1 MFTTEFIARCAGS
14 CKLKS
19 AGRDGVTAGGV
30 AGAAAAGGEGCGVCG
45 TSEVFGEQPASCMP
59 SRMIPPASGGV
70 IRRPRL
76 RNIKEHTPSRTPTVT
91 ENCYAGYAIRA
102 NASYYSIAPRL

>member
-1 MFTTEFIARCAGS
+1 MFTTEVIARCAGS

-19 AGRDGVTAGGV
+19 DGRDGVTAGGV

-45 TSEVFGEQPASCMP
+45 TSEVFAEQPPSCMP

-70 IRRPRL
+70 IRRPSL
-76 RNIKEHTPSRTPTVT
+76 QNIKDILLR
-91 ENCYAGYAIRA
+91 
-102 NASYYSIAPRL
+102 APRRSLKIAVQAMRYAPVPTLTA